1 MASTLQNTDSKVAAL
16 VVTLETPTLLW
27 IELHTQLSVE
37 TANTEVDCVM
47 VVEAGNLGAQEHILV

>member
-37 TANTEVDCVM
+37 TANTEVD
-47 VVEAGNLGAQEHILV
+47 